1 MLHPRL
7 AACMILLCL
16 AAAATGPSAARGK
29 GGQQAATRAYVE
41 TSYLIAPRQ
50 IGDFTLEGAQY
61 DKDRKYAGA
70 GFRYRVDGH
79 QEIRVDIFVYP
90 AGRMSQEAALDAGM
104 QAFRTDLDRAV
115 EAKAY
120 DNLVVVDERDFPL
133 RGDPPA
139 SGNEP
144 GAPVEADEAAI
155 LEAIGA
161 ASRIEGRK
169 LAMTLDIQPQ
179 GWPMHSSGH
188 LFYKQLYYFK
198 VRASAAQQRVSAED
212 FAALVDR
219 AARTLVPA
227 IEVANVGDCAN
238 STITISTDAPPEEAA
253 KALVT
258 QAAVHQGYNCHLS
271 AEDAEIQRKS
281 ADAEVVSI
289 TYQPNEW
296 KSQ

>member
-1 MLHPRL
+1 MAFPSPSSPRRTWYGTRWSRRSSARTKRATARTRKPGRGLRLHPSPTGGLSMLHLRL

-16 AAAATGPSAARGK
+16 AAVATGPSSARDK

-41 TSYLIAPRQ
+41 TSYLIAPRR

-179 GWPMHSSGH
+179 GW
-188 LFYKQLYYFK
+188 
-198 VRASAAQQRVSAED
+198 
-212 FAALVDR
+212 
-219 AARTLVPA
+219 
-227 IEVANVGDCAN
+227 
-238 STITISTDAPPEEAA
+238 
-253 KALVT
+253 
-258 QAAVHQGYNCHLS
+258 
-271 AEDAEIQRKS
+271 
-281 ADAEVVSI
+281 
-289 TYQPNEW
+289 
-296 KSQ
+296 